1 MRDALMSTTVAAS
14 FERAMGA
21 YYSSITEE
29 QAELIR
35 ASRLFFVASADPGLV
50 KGPHGIGP
58 VNVSPRGGVTLHILS
73 PERVAFLDY
82 PGSGNETARHSA
94 AGGPV
99 TVMVCSFDGDN
110 AAIVRLYGR
119 AKATPIA
126 DSALAPVLLADAPP
140 ESRPRQ
146 VIEVEIESTMTS
158 CGYGVPVMEFLH
170 DRGPEDRGRRYKPK
184 RGDGVPN

>member
-1 MRDALMSTTVAAS
+1 VRVEGLQVGRLKLESVRR
-14 FERAMGA
+14 EGIEVMGA

-35 ASRLFFVASADPGLV
+35 ASRLFFVASADPALA

-58 VNVSPRGGVTLHILS
+58 VNVSPRGGAALHIVS
-73 PERVAFLDY
+73 PGCVAFLDY
-82 PGSGNETARHSA
+82 SGSGNETARHSA

-99 TVMVCSFDGDN
+99 TVMVCSFEGEN
-110 AAIVRLYGR
+110 AAIVRLYGK

-126 DSALAPVLLADAPP
+126 ESALGPVLLEDSPP
-140 ESRPRQ
+140 GSRPRQ

-158 CGYGVPVMEFLH
+158 CGYGVPVMDFVR
-170 DRGPEDRGRRYKPK
+170 DRTSEDRGRRFKPK
-184 RGDGVPN
+184 R